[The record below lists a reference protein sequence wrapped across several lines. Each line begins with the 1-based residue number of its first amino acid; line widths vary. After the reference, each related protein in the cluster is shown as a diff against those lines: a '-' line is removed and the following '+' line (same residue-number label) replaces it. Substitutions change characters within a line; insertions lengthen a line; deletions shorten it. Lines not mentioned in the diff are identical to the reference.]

1 MLDLRARQVMRFA
14 PPLVLGLLL
23 LAAFYLRASG
33 HNWDQGHNLHPD
45 EPFVVRTGMQ
55 HVNWPQDVTLS
66 ALLDPARSPINVR
79 GNGLVYSYGTFPLYS
94 LRLVTVVA
102 HGLTGN
108 DYFSEYF
115 GVAQT
120 GRVLTALFDALTV
133 LAIFG
138 VGARLW
144 GRWIGLLCA
153 SLYAFAV
160 LPIQIAHIFGNEPYM
175 ALFVTLS
182 LFCSVLVAQTG
193 KRRYALLGGVAAGL
207 ALACKLSALP
217 MLMLPLA
224 GALVWCLKSGDRRG
238 VRAVL
243 QPRLF
248 VMGALAL
255 AGAFLGLFLTDP
267 YAVLDLPTYWSQVQ
281 FQADIQRGA
290 IDMVYTRQFI
300 GTWPVLY
307 PWLQVMLVGVNP
319 IVGVAGTLGLVAL
332 VWRVLRQRLLV
343 EGLVLVGFVA
353 YFAPVAISE
362 ARWMRYYVAAIPY
375 LCLFAGAFVV
385 WLWDLSSRRGPA
397 FPAQRVLAATAGLLV
412 VSAML
417 GAAAYTSI
425 YRTEHTEVQASRWM
439 YDHVPRGSRV
449 GAMGDTVLPLPID
462 GKPPPDEAFSRT
474 WYDLLGDKP
483 SEIASRE
490 VRDFLRQL
498 DYLTVPGI
506 KVLSTVKP
514 LPWRYPVQRRY
525 HELLFSGQLGFEQ
538 IYKVTSYPRLFG
550 LEVVDS
556 QPPFEP
562 NFVEYDHHP
571 VWVFRKV
578 RDLSDAEWDA
588 LFAEAV
594 KQPSIATRQTP

>member
-1 MLDLRARQVMRFA
+1 MLDLDDRQVRRFA
-14 PPLVLGLLL
+14 PPFVLGLLL

-55 HVNWPQDVTLS
+55 HVNWPPDVTLD

-79 GNGLVYSYGTFPLYS
+79 GNGLVYSYGTFPLYL
-94 LRLVTVVA
+94 LRLVTVAA

-108 DYFSEYF
+108 SYFSNYF

-133 LAIFG
+133 LALFG

-144 GRWIGLLCA
+144 GRWVGLLCA

-160 LPIQIAHIFGNEPYM
+160 LPVQIAHIFGNEPYL
-175 ALFVTLS
+175 ALFATLS
-182 LFCSVLVAQTG
+182 LLCGVLLAQTG
-193 KRRYALLGGVAAGL
+193 KHRYALLGGVATGL
-207 ALACKLSALP
+207 AIACKLSALP
-217 MLMLPLA
+217 LLVLPLA
-224 GALVWCLKSGDRRG
+224 GVLVWSLKTGDRRG

-248 VMGALAL
+248 GMGALAL
-255 AGAFLGLFLTDP
+255 AGAFLSLLLADP
-267 YAVLDLPTYWSQVQ
+267 YAVLDLQTYWSQVQ

-307 PWLQVMLVGVNP
+307 PWLQVVLVGANP
-319 IVGVAGTLGLVAL
+319 IVGVAGTLGLAAL
-332 VWRVLRQRLLV
+332 VWRVLKQRLLV
-343 EGLVLVGFVA
+343 EGLVLVGFAA

-362 ARWMRYYVAAIPY
+362 ARWMRYYVAAVPY
-375 LCLFAGAFVV
+375 LCLFAGALVV
-385 WLWDLSSRRGPA
+385 WLADLASGRGLA
-397 FPAQRVLAATAGLLV
+397 FPAKRVLATASGILV
-412 VSAML
+412 VSAVL
-417 GAAAYTSI
+417 GAAAYSSI
-425 YRTEHTEVQASRWM
+425 YRAEHTEVQASRWL
-439 YDHVPRGSRV
+439 YDNVPKGSRV
-449 GAMGDTVLPLPID
+449 GALGDSVLPLVIE
-462 GKPPPDEAFSRT
+462 GKPSPNDAFALA
-474 WYDLLGDKP
+474 WYDLLADKP
-483 SEIASRE
+483 SEVESRE
-490 VRDFLRQL
+490 LRDFLRQL

-506 KVLSTVKP
+506 KVLSTIKP
-514 LPWRYPVQRRY
+514 LPWRYPVQQRY

-578 RDLSDAEWDA
+578 RDLSDAEWDT

-594 KQPSIATRQTP
+594 KRPSIATRQAP